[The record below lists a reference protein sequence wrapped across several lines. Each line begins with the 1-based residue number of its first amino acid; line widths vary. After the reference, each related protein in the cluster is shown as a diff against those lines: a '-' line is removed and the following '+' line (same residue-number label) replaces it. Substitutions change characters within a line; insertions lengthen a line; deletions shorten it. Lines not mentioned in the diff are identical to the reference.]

1 MIALPKKL
9 TPIQKVNLEMA
20 GMPGSLYAERPFELS
35 EYVRNYASSYEKL
48 APISIKQKAQL
59 SGVERVLKDPYHAA
73 YTMCISSDPSDSRAK
88 LLGAAILAKAIQ
100 DGGKPLWHP
109 VIGGYKDEVRDNRRQ
124 YKKMDL
130 LILSNVPGS
139 SSTDV
144 KFEKVR
150 DLLELYHG
158 IPRIV
163 LTSGIDPL
171 AFFNYMGSPVNYTCW
186 IRGDRCRRLVSTL

>member
-20 GMPGSLYAERPFELS
+20 GMPASLYAERPFKLS
-35 EYVRNYASSYEKL
+35 EFVRNYTSTYEKL
-48 APISIKQKAQL
+48 APISIKQKKQL
-59 SGVERVLKDPYHAA
+59 EAIDRTLHDPYHAV

-100 DGGKPLWHP
+100 LGGKPVWHP
-109 VIGGYKDEVRDNRRQ
+109 VIGGYKDELRDNRRH

-130 LILSNVPGS
+130 LIISNVPGN

-150 DLLELYHG
+150 DLLEIYHDV
-158 IPRIV
+158 PRIV

-171 AFFNYMGSPVNYTCW
+171 AFFNYLGSPVNYTCW